1 MTGHYFTLDEI
12 LSQTEAWTQALTVT
26 PLLQFPRAADFDQVI
41 FTGCGSCYYLSLAAS
56 ALYQELTGRTAGA
69 VPAGELLLNP
79 QNTLPASGGKL
90 LLVAVS
96 RSGTTT
102 ETLRAVESFRESGRG
117 PVIVI
122 SSSPAGLS
130 EEADIP
136 VIIDKGQEES
146 IAQTRSFA
154 SMYLAAVAMCARM
167 ADRSDLLDA
176 MSALPLVGRR
186 LLAAAEPLARSL
198 GEDLSLDRF
207 YFLGSGIRYG
217 LACEANLK
225 MKEMSL
231 THSEPFHFLEYRHGP
246 KSLAGPGALVV
257 GLLSD
262 KNRLH
267 EQAVLDEMRGL
278 DARLLSLAES
288 QADVSFASGVP
299 ESVRAVL
306 YLPTL
311 QLIAFYRSLA
321 KGLNPDRPHNL
332 TAVVQLSL

>member
-1 MTGHYFTLDEI
+1 MSEHYFTLDEI
-12 LSQTEAWTQALTVT
+12 LSQTEAWAQALEVA
-26 PLLQFPRAADFDQVI
+26 PLVPLPKAVDFDQVL
-41 FTGCGSCYYLSLAAS
+41 FTGCGSAHYMSLSAA
-56 ALYQELTGRTAGA
+56 AVYQELTGRTARA

-79 QNTLPASGGKL
+79 QNSLPSDGRL

-102 ETLRAVESFRESGRG
+102 ETLRAVEAFRRSGRG

-122 SSSPAGLS
+122 SNYPTGLA
-130 EEADIP
+130 EQADIP
-136 VIIDKGQEES
+136 IVMDKGQEQS
-146 IAQTRSFA
+146 IAQTRSFT
-154 SMYLAAVAMCARM
+154 SMYIAAVAMCARM
-167 ADRSDLLDA
+167 AGRADLLDA
-176 MSALPLVGRR
+176 MSALPVAGRR
-186 LLAAAEPLARSL
+186 LLDRAEPLARSL
-198 GEDLSLDRF
+198 GGDLGLDRV

-231 THSEPFHFLEYRHGP
+231 THSEPFYFLEYRHGP

-262 KNRLH
+262 KNRSH

-278 DARLLSLAES
+278 DARLLSLAEAH
-288 QADVSFASGVP
+288 ADLAFESGIP

-306 YLPTL
+306 YLPPL
-311 QLIAFYRSLA
+311 QLMAFYRSLA
-321 KGLNPDRPHNL
+321 KGLNPDRPEHL